1 MPRIRSKPLLAMLVA
16 SAALT
21 VTTAPAAEAR
31 WLPDNPFDHTRFARG
46 CVKQKH
52 LSFQL
57 RVVARRIF
65 GRKVC
70 IPPMRVRITSVAGV
84 AAAYRIG
91 QLWCLAANMKP
102 GAPLGTLLSYISAAR
117 FCGKY
122 GRGWAYV
129 RWR

>member
-1 MPRIRSKPLLAMLVA
+1 MRAKLLLAAIV
-16 SAALT
+16 AALALS
-21 VTTAPAAEAR
+21 VSAAPAAEAR
-31 WLPDNPFDHTRFARG
+31 WWPDNPFDHHRFARG

-52 LSFQL
+52 LSFTL
-57 RVVARRIF
+57 RVVARRVF
-65 GRKVC
+65 GHRVC
-70 IPPMRVRITSVAGV
+70 IPPMRVRITSPAWIPV
-84 AAAYRIG
+84 AYRIG
-91 QLWCLAANMKP
+91 QYWCLVANSRP